1 MITISP
7 KALSRIREIRQEQ
20 GFSSK
25 DWLRVGVISGGCSGL
40 TYELDFDKSFQPE
53 SSNGSQKTFDI
64 EDIKLVIDMRSFLY
78 LAGTQLDY
86 TDGLQG
92 KGFHFNNPNASRT
105 CSCGESFSV

>member
-1 MITISP
+1 MITISQN
-7 KALSRIREIRQEQ
+7 ALNRILQIRSE
-20 GFSSK
+20 SNVS
-25 DWLRVGVISGGCSGL
+25 DTTPLRIGVVGGGCSGL
-40 TYELDFDKSFQPE
+40 TYQLDFDKEFNPNNE
-53 SSNGSQKTFDI
+53 NNDKHFEVNG
-64 EDIKLVIDMRSFLY
+64 IKLIVDMRSFLY